1 MSVLHN
7 AKPCRGLTAFEM
19 RKRRLS
25 SVLGAAFCATGK
37 LRSRETES
45 SKEGKDRCALRGVN
59 AFCGFPTK
67 PLAAPNMKHSS
78 PKPAKNLVEKAE
90 GHPLLHLHGLGL
102 VGVRVAGALWCPSGG
117 AR

>member
-7 AKPCRGLTAFEM
+7 AKPCSLTAFEM
-19 RKRRLS
+19 RKRRRS
-25 SVLGAAFCATGK
+25 SVLGTAFCAKGK

-45 SKEGKDRCALRGVN
+45 NEEGKDRCALRGVN
-59 AFCGFPTK
+59 VFSVFPPK
-67 PLAAPNMKHSS
+67 PLAAPDMKHSS

-102 VGVRVAGALWCPSGG
+102 VGVRVAGALRCPSGG
-117 AR
+117 AC